1 MADDQL
7 QREEVQLRAAI
18 GNVLN
23 EALRT
28 HMLAALDA
36 FDPSSSSIQSTPAA
50 NATQS
55 ESGKN
60 DAIVT
65 KLREK
70 SVTVQKPRDALFVAI
85 HALLLEA
92 GYKLSVG
99 ESSEFA
105 LPENWDA
112 TSVNGLFN
120 AAYVHPNDDS
130 VKFSLQGLFVGGK
143 FEVYISDD
151 KDHTHSIELSV
162 DKFITSGE
170 STAPVSAAGLLQN
183 LKALRE
189 KFTPFVESI
198 RPAKKK
204 EAVPVVSS
212 PGFVRPPDRDDRGYG
227 VPSPA
232 FIPPVGG
239 GDAFP
244 PSFGGGN
251 PDMLVGPDHPLFG
264 HRGDPSVGPVPGARF
279 DPFGPSIGPLGPS
292 GIRPPPRGP
301 APTLPFGGP
310 GPDHMRMPRDDDMD
324 PGFGFGGRGSR
335 GGGGFSQPFGSD
347 NAFF

>member
-1 MADDQL
+1 MADEQL
-7 QREEVQLRAAI
+7 QRDQAQLRAAI
-18 GNVLN
+18 GNVSS
-23 EALRT
+23 EALQT
-28 HMLAALDA
+28 HMLAALESFDA
-36 FDPSSSSIQSTPAA
+36 SSSSSQSPSAA
-50 NATQS
+50 DTTQT
-55 ESGKN
+55 ESDKN
-60 DAIVT
+60 DAIAT

-92 GYKLSVG
+92 GYKLSAGV
-99 ESSEFA
+99 SSEFA

-112 TSVNGLFN
+112 TSANGLFN
-120 AAYVHPNDDS
+120 AAYVHPNDDA

-162 DKFITSGE
+162 DKFVASGE
-170 STAPVSAAGLLQN
+170 STAPVSAASLLQN

-189 KFTPFVESI
+189 KFTPFAESI

-204 EAVPVVSS
+204 VAAPAVSS
-212 PGFVRPPDRDDRGYG
+212 PGFVRPPDRDDRVYG
-227 VPSPA
+227 IPSPA

-239 GDAFP
+239 GDTFP

-264 HRGDPSVGPVPGARF
+264 HRGDPSAGPVPGARF
-279 DPFGPSIGPLGPS
+279 DPFGPVGPLGPS
-292 GIRPPPRGP
+292 GIRLPPRGP
-301 APTLPFGGP
+301 APTMPFGEP
-310 GPDHMRMPRDDDMD
+310 GPDHLRMPRDDDMD
-324 PGFGFGGRGSR
+324 PGFGFGGGRGSR
-335 GGGGFSQPFGSD
+335 GGGGFSQPFGSN

>member
-1 MADDQL
+1 
-7 QREEVQLRAAI
+7 
-18 GNVLN
+18 
-23 EALRT
+23 
-28 HMLAALDA
+28 MLAALDA

-70 SVTVQKPRDALFVAI
+70 SVTVQKPRDALFGAI

-92 GYKLSVG
+92 GTGGLC
-99 ESSEFA
+99 SEA
-105 LPENWDA
+105 NAREDA
-112 TSVNGLFN
+112 EF
-120 AAYVHPNDDS
+120 
-130 VKFSLQGLFVGGK
+130 
-143 FEVYISDD
+143 
-151 KDHTHSIELSV
+151 V

-189 KFTPFVESI
+189 KFTPFAESI

-301 APTLPFGGP
+301 APTMPFGGP